1 MYCLVRPCGT
11 VRLGRERW
19 RRAERFCRGHPV
31 LLIWRRFEQGQVF
44 AKLLPLPLPRARP
57 EGHGRRHPV
66 PCSYWRHAR
75 ARSST
80 ADSSAFARSRAGST
94 PMPPSLGMNGDS
106 GGDATDKNTAT
117 GRSRA
122 PRSMRR
128 ITRRPAGRR
137 MNRRGRGVAEAWP
150 RRGRGERVGARPTRL
165 DQQHRWQRRLYR
177 VMHFIALCHSAPAP
191 AVPVRPAAR
200 ASASRH
206 RASLVEHRLPAVEAT
221 ASA

>member
-1 MYCLVRPCGT
+1 MYCRVRPCGT

-150 RRGRGERVGARPTRL
+150 RRKGWGQANAPRSAASVAAAPVSSDALHCTMPQRSSSCGAGASGCSSVGEQTSGIAR
-165 DQQHRWQRRLYR
+165 
-177 VMHFIALCHSAPAP
+177 
-191 AVPVRPAAR
+191 R
-200 ASASRH
+200 A
-206 RASLVEHRLPAVEAT
+206 
-221 ASA
+221 